1 VLGSDLHVPRF
12 TSLPLRHAKTIVLLL
27 ALVAALL
34 APPAAQALPRGFFG
48 IAPQTPLSDTDASYM
63 KAGGITSVR
72 WPLNWASVQ
81 PTKKGGYDWSGFD
94 PAVAAASRHGL
105 TILPFIYGT
114 PSWVASKPTTLPVLN
129 GKARKAWQAFVTA
142 AVERYGPE
150 GTFWNEHDPSQA
162 EINYVPAVPR
172 PQPIRL
178 WQVWNEANFFYFA
191 YPVSP
196 SRYAQLLRLTYTTIK
211 AADPTAKVMLSGLFG
226 NPDEG
231 GKKAMDATK
240 FLAKL
245 YAVRGIKNY
254 FDAVAL
260 HPYAFHVDDLEA
272 LTEEVREIMVENQD
286 AATGLYLTEM
296 GWGSQNDSKIVAF
309 EQGIQGQARELRKA
323 YRFLIAERN
332 KLNIKGTY
340 WYSWKDNPE
349 YTACSFCDSVG
360 LFRAGPKFRPKPA
373 WRAFIAVT
381 GGRARP

>member
-1 VLGSDLHVPRF
+1 
-12 TSLPLRHAKTIVLLL
+12 LRHVKTIVLIL
-27 ALVAALL
+27 AVAFALL
-34 APPAAQALPRGFFG
+34 APAAAQALPRGFFG
-48 IAPQTPLSDTDASYM
+48 IAPQTPLTDTDAAYM
-63 KAGGITSVR
+63 RAGGIGSVR
-72 WPLNWASVQ
+72 WPVNWATVQ
-81 PTKKGGYDWSGFD
+81 PTKKGGYDWSSFD
-94 PAVAAASRHGL
+94 PAVAVAARHGL
-105 TILPFIYGT
+105 TVLPFLYGT
-114 PSWVASKPTTLPVLN
+114 PRWVASKQTTLPVLS
-129 GKARKAWQAFVTA
+129 GRARKAWQAFVTA

-150 GTFWNEHDPSQA
+150 GTFWNDHAPSQA
-162 EINYVPAVPR
+162 EVNYVPAVPR

-260 HPYAFHVDDLEA
+260 HPYAFHIDDLEE
-272 LTEEVREIMVENQD
+272 LTEEVREIIVENND

-296 GWGSQNDSKIVAF
+296 GWGSQNDPNVVAF

-323 YRFLIAERN
+323 YRFLIAERHA
-332 KLNIKGTY
+332 LNLKGTY